1 MSTIERLFAEMFAPW
16 KIRLPG
22 AARKRGVGE
31 VHKHGWW
38 IRYAFGREEGADYLD
53 CYAVHRMTNDR
64 HVRILESG
72 EVRGLPA
79 MSDMFG
85 HGDGSEPA
93 IAEAKRAFNE
103 HNRRVHEALD
113 GKFGSLKAGL

>member
-1 MSTIERLFAEMFAPW
+1 MSTIERIFAEMLAPW
-16 KIRLPG
+16 EIRLPD

-31 VHKHGWW
+31 IQKRGWM
-38 IRYAFGREEGADYLD
+38 IRYAFGREAGVDYLD
-53 CYAVHRMTNDR
+53 YYAVHRMTNDR

-85 HGDGSEPA
+85 CGDGSEQE
-93 IAEAKRAFNE
+93 IAEAKRAFDA
-103 HNRRVHEALD
+103 HNRRVQEELD
-113 GKFGSLKAGL
+113 RKFGSVKVGG

>member
-1 MSTIERLFAEMFAPW
+1 MFGPW

-22 AARKRGVGE
+22 GARKRGVGE
-31 VHKHGWW
+31 IRKSGWW
-38 IRYAFGREEGADYLD
+38 IRYAFGREQGADYLD

-79 MSDMFG
+79 KSDMLIR
-85 HGDGSEPA
+85 GDGAKQA
-93 IAEAKRAFNE
+93 IVEAERAFNE
-103 HNRRVHEALD
+103 HNRRVDEELER
-113 GKFGSLKAGL
+113 KFGSLEVGR